1 MSLLSYL
8 KGKYDDV
15 AERLDE
21 SSKDVREDISEV
33 VSRGLSTVRED
44 LDGLTAKLKGL
55 AFEHTDEI
63 FAILRRIRPIVV
75 HKDVA
80 IITRFDDVQ
89 EVLALGD
96 VFQTLYEPKLQAV
109 SGRGAVGGP
118 NTAEYMRDA
127 SLMRLTFRREDIE
140 ARIAA
145 PTLERAAAI
154 VDAAEGTFDL
164 VADLAGVLPLQV
176 IGEYIGLPDPQPGQ
190 LACWAESIFRYVFG
204 DINDDPAVSEPS
216 LAAAAEFAAHV
227 DATIA
232 ARKLDRRDD
241 SDVLGRLLRL
251 QELGQ
256 PGADD
261 LSIRST
267 LMIYVYG
274 TATLMAR
281 SAALALDELFRHP
294 EALAKAQRAARAG
307 ELDTVR
313 AYVWEA
319 LRLNPINPGLF
330 RRATEDYRL
339 SQGNRRVTLIPKG
352 TLVFASLAS
361 AMVDS
366 FELDDAT
373 SIRVDRPDYHYMH
386 FGHGLHECFGRFVGQ
401 AMLPRLL
408 IPVLARADL
417 RRAEG
422 DAGELEIS
430 DGFYPRH
437 LRVEFGPSC
446 AS

>member
-1 MSLLSYL
+1 MSLLTYL
-8 KGKYDDV
+8 KDKYDDV
-15 AERLDE
+15 AEHLDE
-21 SSKDVREDISEV
+21 RSKDVREEVSVV

-44 LDGLTAKLKGL
+44 LDGLTDRLKDL

-89 EVLALGD
+89 EVLSLD
-96 VFQTLYEPKLQAV
+96 RVFQTLYPAKLEAV
-109 SGRGAVGGP
+109 GGRGAVGGP

-127 SLMRLTFRREDIE
+127 SLMRLTFRREDID
-140 ARIAA
+140 ARISA
-145 PTLERAAAI
+145 PTTTRAAAI
-154 VDAAEGTFDL
+154 VDGAESSLDL
-164 VADLAGVLPLQV
+164 VTDLAGVLPLEV
-176 IGEYIGLPDPQPGQ
+176 IGAYIGLDDPQPGQ

-204 DINDDPAVSEPS
+204 DINDDPAVAEAS

-232 ARKLDRRDD
+232 ARKADRGDHD
-241 SDVLGRLLRL
+241 DVLERLLKL
-251 QELGQ
+251 QDLGQ
-256 PGADD
+256 EGADD

-281 SAALALDELFRHP
+281 SAALALDELLRHP
-294 EALAKAQRAARAG
+294 KALAGAQEAARG
-307 ELDTVR
+307 GDIDRVR
-313 AYVWEA
+313 AYLWEA

-339 SQGNRRVTLIPKG
+339 AQGNRRVTLIPKG

-361 AMVDS
+361 AMVDP
-366 FELDDAT
+366 FEIDNAR
-373 SIRVDRPDYHYMH
+373 SILTDRPRAPRVLRPLRRPR
-386 FGHGLHECFGRFVGQ
+386 HGP
-401 AMLPRLL
+401 AD
-408 IPVLARADL
+408 ARACS
-417 RRAEG
+417 RA
-422 DAGELEIS
+422 
-430 DGFYPRH
+430 
-437 LRVEFGPSC
+437 
-446 AS
+446 

>member
-1 MSLLSYL
+1 MSFLSFL
-8 KGKYDDV
+8 KDKYDDV
-15 AERLDE
+15 AGRLDE
-21 SSKDVREDISEV
+21 TSKDIREDVSEV

-44 LDGLTAKLKGL
+44 LDGLTDKLKNF
-55 AFEHTDEI
+55 AFEHTDEL

-96 VFQTLYEPKLQAV
+96 VFQTLYTPKLAAV
-109 SGRGAVGGP
+109 GGRGAVGGP
-118 NTAEYMRDA
+118 NTAEYMRDV

-140 ARIAA
+140 ARLAA
-145 PTLERAAAI
+145 PTRERAAAI
-154 VDAAEGTFDL
+154 VDAAEGSLDL
-164 VADLAGVLPLQV
+164 VTDLAGVLPLQV
-176 IGEYIGLPDPQPGQ
+176 IGEYIGLPDPRPGQ

-204 DINDDPAVSEPS
+204 DIKDDPAVSEPS

-232 ARKLDRRDD
+232 ARKLDRRRDD
-241 SDVLGRLLRL
+241 DVLGRLLKL

-256 PGADD
+256 AGADD

-281 SAALALDELFRHP
+281 SAALALDELLRHP
-294 EALAKAQRAARAG
+294 EELAKAQTAARAG
-307 ELDTVR
+307 DVDTVR
-313 AYVWEA
+313 AYLWEA

-330 RRATEDYRL
+330 RRATQDYRL

-361 AMVDS
+361 AMADS
-366 FELDDAT
+366 FELDAPR
-373 SIRVDRPDYHYMH
+373 SIRTDRPDYHYMH

-401 AMLPRLL
+401 AMLPLL
-408 IPVLARADL
+408 LTPVLARADL

-422 DAGELEIS
+422 EAGELELA

-437 LRVEFGPSC
+437 LRLALRPK
-446 AS
+446 AD